1 MEPGGMFFDVSL
13 QRYKILVDEV
23 GDFFVAV

>member
-1 MEPGGMFFDVSL
+1 MEPGRMFFDVSF

-23 GDFFVAV
+23 GDFFVVV